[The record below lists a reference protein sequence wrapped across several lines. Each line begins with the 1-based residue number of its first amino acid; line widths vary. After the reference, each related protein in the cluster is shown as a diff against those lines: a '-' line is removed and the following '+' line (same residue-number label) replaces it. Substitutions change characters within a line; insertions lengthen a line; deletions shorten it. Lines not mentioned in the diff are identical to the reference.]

1 MAKQK
6 QKTTIYTVAKAVG
19 VSPAAVSLALSNQP
33 GRVSAET
40 AEKIRRTANRLG
52 YVPNLAGR
60 RLRTQSG
67 VRQIDL
73 AIATSFEAPL
83 ALVGEWV
90 RYLHDSTRQ
99 WAADENAH
107 VSIAIELFHA
117 GKLEEMKPLLTSNRF
132 NGLLVTNTYPADDAF
147 LEATELTLPI
157 VVIGRDLRRHFCVTE
172 PHGVIGRRAAE
183 IFHAAGLSRPAIMH
197 GTSLT
202 ELTRS
207 RMDAFSHRCAELWGH
222 PPELIPCDDL
232 SPETGEKTMH
242 ARLAAAPLP
251 DGLFAVTD
259 SLLQGA
265 YRALHKANI
274 SIPET
279 VSVIGIGDYETS
291 SFYNPGLST
300 LADTHTAVNHAIQL
314 LLRMIQL
321 NLNQPESIVALPD
334 PVFRGSVRNEGNLK
348 ID

>member
-1 MAKQK
+1 MAKPK
-6 QKTTIYTVAKAVG
+6 QKTTIYTVAKEVG
-19 VSPAAVSLALSNQP
+19 VSPAAVSLALSNQQ

-40 AEKIRRTANRLG
+40 AEKIRQTANRLG

-73 AIATSFEAPL
+73 AIVTSFEAPL

-90 RYLHDSTRQ
+90 RHLHDSTRQ
-99 WAADENAH
+99 WAANENAH

-117 GKLEEMKPLLTSNRF
+117 GKLVEMKPLLTSNRF

-147 LEATELTLPI
+147 LDATDLPLPL
-157 VVIGRDLRRHFCVTE
+157 VVIGRDLRRHPCVTE

-183 IFHAAGLSRPAIMH
+183 LFHAAGLSRPAIMH

-202 ELTRS
+202 ELAKS
-207 RMDAFSHRCAELWGH
+207 RMDAFVLRCTELWGQA
-222 PPELIPCDDL
+222 PELIPCADL

-242 ARLAAAPLP
+242 SRLQRAPLP
-251 DGLFAVTD
+251 DALFAVTD

-274 SIPET
+274 PIPEA
-279 VSVIGIGDYETS
+279 VSALGIGDYETS
-291 SFYNPGLST
+291 SFYNPALST
-300 LADTHTAVNHAIQL
+300 LADTHTAVKHAIQL

-321 NLNQPESIVALPD
+321 NLSRPESIVALPD
-334 PVFRGSVRNEGNLK
+334 PVFRGSIRNEGK
-348 ID
+348 I